1 MSTESYLQCG
11 WINPYHYEEPKDH
24 MELAACAII
33 SNLEGRA
40 GINLDFDLDTRKEIV
55 NEIVQI
61 IDDAPAYF
69 EKMQQH
75 PNAGPEGL
83 VDGK

>member
-1 MSTESYLQCG
+1 MSTETYLQCG

-24 MELAACAII
+24 
-33 SNLEGRA
+33 
-40 GINLDFDLDTRKEIV
+40 
-55 NEIVQI
+55 
-61 IDDAPAYF
+61 DAPAYF

>member
-1 MSTESYLQCG
+1 MSTETYLQCG

-24 MELAACAII
+24 
-33 SNLEGRA
+33 
-40 GINLDFDLDTRKEIV
+40 
-55 NEIVQI
+55 
-61 IDDAPAYF
+61 DDAPAYF

>member
-1 MSTESYLQCG
+1 MSTETYL
-11 WINPYHYEEPKDH
+11 
-24 MELAACAII
+24 
-33 SNLEGRA
+33 LEGRA

>member
-1 MSTESYLQCG
+1 MTSEEYLKCG

-33 SNLEGRA
+33 SNLESRA
-40 GINLDFDLDTRKEIV
+40 GVNLDFDLDLRKEVIS
-55 NEIVQI
+55 EIVQI

-69 EKMQQH
+69 EKMQQD
-75 PNAGPEGL
+75 PNVGPEAL

>member
-1 MSTESYLQCG
+1 MSTEAYLQCG

>member
-1 MSTESYLQCG
+1 MSSDEYLKCG

-33 SNLEGRA
+33 SNLESRA
-40 GINLDFDLDTRKEIV
+40 GVSLDFDLDLRKEVIS
-55 NEIVQI
+55 EIAQI

-69 EKMQQH
+69 EKMQQD
-75 PNAGPEGL
+75 PNIGPEGL

>member
-1 MSTESYLQCG
+1 MSTETYLQ
-11 WINPYHYEEPKDH
+11 
-24 MELAACAII
+24 
-33 SNLEGRA
+33 
-40 GINLDFDLDTRKEIV
+40 F
-55 NEIVQI
+55 

>member
-1 MSTESYLQCG
+1 MWLDQPLPLRRAKR
-11 WINPYHYEEPKDH
+11 PY
-24 MELAACAII
+24 
-33 SNLEGRA
+33 
-40 GINLDFDLDTRKEIV
+40 
-55 NEIVQI
+55 EIVQI